1 MMCSESSIL
10 VHPIEEKDIFVSGQ
24 FYNMVSITGLS
35 CGLARQR
42 DVVGALLQ
50 STFEDYTHCRGY
62 LDHWHKITKLFDTY

>member
-42 DVVGALLQ
+42 DVRQAC
-50 STFEDYTHCRGY
+50 SSHC
-62 LDHWHKITKLFDTY
+62 LDL